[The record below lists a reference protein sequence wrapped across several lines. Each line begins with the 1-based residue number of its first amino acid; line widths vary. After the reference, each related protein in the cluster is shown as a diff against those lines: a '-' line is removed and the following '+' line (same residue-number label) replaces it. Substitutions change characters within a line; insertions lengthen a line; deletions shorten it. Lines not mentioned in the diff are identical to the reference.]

1 MQRDVPAR
9 PLAPTP
15 PLPRAP
21 STCGASPDACV
32 HGTEPLP
39 CASAR
44 ALQDENGNVKQDL
57 DLPRN
62 TEGELMAVA
71 EKVIAN
77 KAKIAGDDSKYL
89 SLVVLSAMGTEQVVD
104 CTIKL
109 VQ

>member
-1 MQRDVPAR
+1 MKR
-9 PLAPTP
+9 L
-15 PLPRAP
+15 
-21 STCGASPDACV
+21 
-32 HGTEPLP
+32 
-39 CASAR
+39 R